1 MNKKEILTIILL
13 ICVVFS
19 LQAVIAADSGSN
31 STDST
36 VLSVD
41 ENVSSYALP
50 SSDTDTLA
58 EVANADSFTN
68 LSGQLSGVSEVT
80 LEKNYTYKEG
90 DSFSNGITISHDI
103 LIDGKGNVI
112 IDANH
117 QSRVFIIAEGATV
130 TLKGITFI
138 NANADSHGGSIWA
151 KGVVHIDNCKFI
163 NNTADG
169 ANGGAVCVAGAGST
183 ITDSY
188 FEGNRATM
196 NPNNMNTGAAGA
208 VFINAN
214 NTSITNSEFVRN
226 WAGLNGGGVGSS
238 ANRIENCNIVNC
250 EFTSNTANG
259 SAGAIGM
266 QSRNFH
272 IADSTFKYNEAKG
285 IFDEYPGN
293 GGAMVMRGWDS
304 YAYNCTFIDNIASN
318 HGGAVFMTNTSYDPT
333 NNNTGVGLST
343 FINNT
348 AGYNGGAIDWA
359 AGATHGYI
367 EDSIFTNN
375 TAKRSGGA
383 VHWSG
388 YYGDIINST
397 FTNNT
402 ATGEVISTIGGILGG
417 GDGGAVLWV
426 GSHGIISECNFT
438 DNHAVNRGGAIYLHG
453 NSTENCTNITVDAC
467 RFISNSA
474 GINGGAVDWHDG
486 SNEGSIYDSIFTN
499 NTAGSNGGAVFWSGH
514 DGVIIGSNFTNNTAE
529 GRLVDEHGNI
539 GDGGAIIWSG
549 INGTVNYCRF
559 IGNEAKFN
567 DTYDYGGRGGAI
579 YLQNCTHGNCDN
591 TTFDNVYFESNVAGT
606 NGGAIDWHEGAHHGL
621 VENGVFI
628 NNTARRSGGAIFW
641 NGHNGTI
648 IYSKFYDN
656 KALGI
661 VNALSVLGEVTYGGD
676 GGAVIWSGALGDIEK
691 CNFVN
696 NTAAKRGGAIYLQHN
711 LVEDCDN
718 TTFIDTYFARNV
730 AGTNGGAIDWNEG
743 AHNGNIYNSTFIENI
758 AKSNG
763 GAVFWSGHHGEIIL
777 SNFTNNIAKGELIDQ
792 HGNYGDGGAIIW
804 SGINGTVDRCR
815 FINNTANQRGG
826 AVYLQNC
833 THGNCD
839 NTTFRY
845 SIFINNTA
853 GLNGGA
859 IDWHAGA
866 SHGNVSYCNFE
877 NNIANRSAGA
887 IYWSGHNGT
896 VTYSNFTHNKALGIA
911 LGPMPNGTLT
921 YGGDAGAVMW
931 TGAIGTV
938 MGCRFIE
945 NTATQRGGAVFLQEG
960 VNKDGTIENCE
971 NTTFSH
977 SIFIGNVAG
986 LNGGA
991 IDWHAGSRNGNVSY
1005 CSFENNIANRS
1016 AGAIYWSGFNGTILH
1031 SNFTAN
1037 KALGIAI
1044 GPMPNGTM
1052 TYGGDAGAV
1061 MWTGALG
1068 IVDDCK
1074 FVDNTATQRGGAV
1087 FLQAGLTAG
1096 GTVENCENTTFTNS
1110 IFINNIAGLNGG
1122 AIEWMRGA
1130 RNGVVDNVTFINNTA
1145 RRSGGAIF
1153 WNGING
1159 TVKNSRFINNR
1170 ATGETLQYDMELTMD
1185 DVIIIN
1191 SGVLPTGMEQGK
1203 LYVLNYTDNG
1213 VRVFKS
1219 YVVDE
1224 NSEVI
1229 QLDETTTIST
1239 TISPKDWAIDQ
1250 FFGGD
1255 GGTIL
1260 WSGDIGL
1267 VNNCT
1272 FVDSNSARR
1281 GGGAYMTGSSNVTFS
1296 NCDFTKCT
1304 SGTNGGGVD
1313 WLAGAIYGKIINCT
1327 FNETRAAR
1335 SAGAIYYDGWYG
1347 QMINITIINTEA
1359 FGGSISQSDDGLV
1372 KYAGWD
1378 SSHWD
1383 TNTTGG
1389 DAGAI
1394 MITGSYETLY
1404 NITFINCIATGRGGA
1419 IFLQDNHD
1427 VTIDLCRFENN
1438 QALGIAN
1445 NTYDNPR
1452 DVSSGQNEWK
1462 TGLGGAVGFDLG
1474 ASKGTIKNSVFINNT
1489 AARDGGAISFAYGS
1503 SYATIFNSSFINN
1516 TAKRSGGAFSWN
1528 GNEGNISYCNF
1539 TGNKALGIAIDT
1551 DHAILTGLGQVI
1563 EVTELPDANSSTTNK
1578 LYVLVTYEGTTK
1590 TKYELYVTVSDPKGG
1605 YVWKR
1610 HLESDV
1616 TAPSATDWAID
1627 EYFGG
1632 DGGSIIWGG
1641 DHGTIDHCIFID
1653 SDSARRGGAAYMLG
1667 SDYVTFSNCYFENT
1681 TSGTNGG
1688 GLDWLAG
1695 ANYGKVVDC
1704 IFNNTEA
1711 ARSAGAIYYDGDYGE
1726 FRNIIIENSY
1736 AHGGDLKISSDGKV
1750 HYAGWDSSHWDT
1762 NTTGGDA
1769 GAIMITGD
1777 HVYIYNATFTN
1788 CTAVGRGGAVFLQD
1802 NDNVTFDLCTFENNR
1817 ALGTANNT
1825 YNNARDTD
1833 SGLNKWYTGNGGAVG
1848 FDKGASNGTIINS
1861 KFINNTAARN
1871 GGAVS
1876 FSVNSTDA
1884 YIFNSSFVNNTAYRS
1899 GGALEW
1905 DGTNGYV
1912 SYCNFTGNDALG
1924 TAISTEYAVLTS
1936 LSNVIE
1942 VTSLPK
1948 PSIATDNK
1956 LYVRVIYDG
1965 DKKVK
1970 YELWVSQVADI
1981 HYWLQI
1987 DETTETGPSAIDWAM
2002 DEYYGG
2008 DGGSIYWAGDNATI
2022 DHCIFIDSN
2031 SARRGG
2037 GAYMTGG
2044 DHVEYVNCTFENC
2057 TSGTNGGGLDWLAG
2071 ANYGKVIDCNFTNT
2085 EAARSAGAIY
2095 YDGDY
2100 GEFRNII
2107 IRNATAHGGDL
2118 YESRD
2123 GKVHY
2128 AGWDS
2133 SHWDTNTTGGDAGAI
2148 MITGDH
2154 IYLYNV
2160 NITDSTAAGRGGA
2173 VFVQDNDNVTFESCY
2188 FENNRALGTANN
2200 TYNDPHDTSSGINKT
2215 LTGHG
2220 GAISFDIGATHSSI
2234 IGSTFINNTAE
2245 LYGGAVH
2252 FREGASE
2259 DMIINSS
2266 FTKNHANEDGGA
2278 LFVTGF
2284 DCELH
2289 NSTFYDNYA
2298 GDDGGAIY
2306 WNGGDGIIH
2315 NITCVNNSGIS
2326 SHGNS
2331 KGGTLCLVGDNMA
2344 LSDST
2349 FNQSYAKVTGGAIFA
2364 TGNYVNITGC
2374 DFYDCNVTN
2383 STGGGIQIL
2392 GNHILVSD
2400 CTLEECHANYGSAIY
2415 AEGQYTRIVNSTFT
2429 HNNATEDGGAV
2440 YVSGDYSELH
2450 NSTFTYNL
2458 AGDDGGAIYWEG
2470 DHGTINNITC
2480 ENNKG
2485 ISLDDSNSN
2494 GGTICITGNDI
2505 ALSDSTFKNSS
2516 AVAYGGAI
2524 YVTGNRV
2531 NITGSEFETCNSTV
2545 QGGAI
2550 YILGDQTLISEC
2562 SFEDC
2567 NGTQGGAIYV
2577 EGNDVTIFANITDTH
2592 AMGADSYGITVD
2604 YKFYKDVLKVV
2615 TRNLNSMIEYV
2626 ANMQNITLT
2635 QDQIANILRTLQNLS
2650 VAIENSLTD
2659 DGTSMVNLTKAIDIL
2674 TELDQTLTQLN
2685 ASMPEGQNKNDII
2698 YLLDGVKYID
2708 GEFDYIT
2715 DIYNSADVPSDL
2727 LGDIGTMSRDVDG
2740 LSSAVDKNEL
2750 QSALDNIKGDVENI
2764 LDGNTF
2770 SSTYIEDA
2778 LRLLNNLNETL
2789 AGLSVS
2795 GNDKT
2800 IVNKL
2805 IGEVKDAA
2813 SKLNNLHGIVVVPEV
2828 ISSGGAI
2835 YVSGNGALI
2844 NNSVITST
2852 DAIYGGAV
2860 FISGD
2865 GAIIDNSVVNNTN
2878 AVYGGGIYITGHD
2891 VTVDHSDFINLYATE
2906 DGGAIYIT
2914 GQRGK
2919 LYNSKFINNTAGDD
2933 GGAINWDGNYGTINN
2948 ITCENNKGIS
2958 FNGSSSNG
2966 GTIALTGNDTS
2977 ISQSSFKDTYALI
2990 SGGAI
2995 FVTGN
3000 RVNITDSEF
3009 ENCNVSMDIAETGK
3023 NYTNGGGAIY
3033 LLGDSSNVVNCTFDN
3048 SKAREGGVIYVQ
3060 GNNITIDNAKS
3071 TDSFA
3076 LNGGAFYVSGNHA
3089 VISNSTIYDSNA
3101 SYSGGAVFIDG
3112 IETDIIKSS
3121 FTNTN
3126 AFGSEGNGGG
3136 AIFIKGEN
3144 ADIVESNFT
3153 NNYANS
3159 NSHAKGGA
3167 MYITG
3172 ANAEVVDSKFTNA
3185 HSNIQGGAIY
3195 VNGTNTIIN
3204 GSEFNE
3210 CKVDTPGSEGG
3221 SIYIEGENTIIE
3233 GSNFIDS
3240 SAVYRGGAIYI
3251 DGFNAKVKDSNFTDS
3266 SVTGEKYNNENP
3278 RGGAIYI
3285 KAVDAVVEGS
3295 IFTHSTVST
3304 ASGEGGAIFIEGDR
3318 AKILGSE
3325 FESSSANTGGAIYL
3339 QGNNVYVS
3347 ASSVNG
3353 SYAESSGGALYSKG
3367 SNSNVEHSNFTN
3379 NLVKLNGGALYW
3391 SGESNSKYNTV
3402 DGCIFTNNTAY
3413 GYTTHKDMTRG
3424 GGAIYWSEGGTRG
3437 TVKNSK
3443 FYYNSVQSINKK
3455 KVDGGA
3461 ILWDKSYH
3469 ALVENCIFVGNFV
3482 TTDGEDS
3489 DTGGTGVWAQGG
3501 AMYLRPNA
3509 NYTVRNCLFENCSSS
3524 KEAGALY
3531 IQGKIE
3537 SSDPMILLENS
3548 VFINNVAYAIG
3559 DDNNKKIN
3567 GGGAI
3572 QIKQCTNAEFNNLT
3586 FINNTANKGGALCV
3600 FDKVSNLVVD
3610 GANFTGNKAD
3620 RGSAISASVSFTLKN
3635 AVLLEN
3641 RANTDTFDLTFN
3653 RANAGSIDILLKGK
3667 DNSLNAMYAVGATVT
3682 CSNVTYWTND
3692 NKLSGKTAVT
3702 SSPQAPSS
3710 KIVPEAGIS
3719 ITVELFDANNN
3730 KLNVGNDIFATDA
3743 NGKLHLTSADFDGI
3757 SSFDGVYVVARLTNE
3772 DYYTQVIKTTRLA
3785 TEMQATAD
3793 NAIYHRNA
3801 TAHVTIT
3808 RASGSPSPASG
3819 IVSVYYG
3826 DVFLGNIT
3834 ITNNTGVSDE
3844 ILTNI
3849 TADKF
3854 LEVGIHNLTF
3864 RYWGD
3869 LYNDAVNLTVPLNVT
3884 KAQSNITFAFDEM
3897 GYDLFTYVT
3906 IVDEWNGKY
3915 YADANGV
3922 VTLTI
3927 YKENSTVPLQSK
3939 TIHIFEGTG
3948 FTFFDLLPA
3957 NYTIIAEYHGDD
3969 NYNAS
3974 VNSTPAELH
3983 KKEDV
3988 RILIDINATDIMVD
4002 EEVYINITVLT
4013 NGIEATGNIT
4023 LYLDNEKYIL
4033 PLNNNSA
4040 QIHVGNLT
4048 AGDKIVI
4055 VCYDGS
4061 RDLQANSG
4069 DANFTVHKYN
4079 TTFEIGVT
4087 NITHNQKEIINITFL
4102 NETTGVVYITVDGRN
4117 YSAVINNRTAIL
4129 ELVNLTVGEHNVTVT
4144 FPGDWKYNN
4153 VTNMTRF
4160 YVNKIVPEVI
4170 IDVDNVTYGNPTTVV
4185 IDVPDCV
4192 SGNVTIKVNGQ
4203 PYGEAKQIENG
4214 KVVFDLGKLNAGEY
4228 TLEAIY
4234 SGDANHTGASYEQNF
4249 CVYKD
4254 NRTIDIEV
4262 ENIIYGAVE
4271 HIKVHVNATGTV
4283 TIRVNGK
4290 SETVTLD
4297 DNGDARLNVSGLAA
4311 NTYTVD
4317 VTYNGNDNYNKS
4329 SASKEFVVSKMTT
4342 SLDVEVHDVFVRDME
4357 YINITVRNSTG
4368 DVATDLNGILTID
4381 VDGVSRTVNV
4391 VNGKAI
4397 FYTAEFNKVIGKR
4410 TVWAFFD
4417 GNVNFTASRD
4427 KETYMVNTRTLFD
4440 DEWNVTARDI
4450 YVGEAGN
4457 ITVNLPKDVTGFVE
4471 IEVKAYDNYRDDTYY
4486 THVIDGVAVTYPK
4499 DLREGKYHVYV
4510 TYIGTDYTESFLDT
4524 HFTVSKRNVNVT
4536 IDVNDTVYD
4545 NTSDIVVYVDD
4556 GVEGSITI
4564 RIGDVVIGTYGIVDG
4579 KVNTTVKLGAGTY
4592 TVYAEYN
4599 GNYMY
4604 LVNKTESKGFTVY
4617 KATPAITIDVPDA
4630 VDANA
4635 NATIVVRINQ
4645 TATGNITLTV
4655 NGTRYNATI
4664 ENGVAVFVIDKL
4676 LSGKYNITAEY
4687 DGDRNYTAA
4696 AVTLT
4701 EGLTVDKVS
4710 CYQINVTANDTKVG
4724 WNSTITVRV
4733 PADAVGNV
4741 SIYVDGVFVEN
4752 VTVLQGIAQLNVTRP
4767 YGNHTVNVTFTDD
4780 KYGFRYAIADFW
4792 VFKHDS
4798 PLVID
4803 VDSVLVGDVAYI
4815 NVTAPSDNV
4824 TIEINGV
4831 TYNSLRYEDGIAY
4844 FEVTGLEHGN
4854 KTVVAI
4860 YGGSEKY
4867 VQNTTTK
4874 GFKVSKRSSQVNLTV
4889 NATAVGNDVIIN
4901 VTIPGDAV
4909 GYVIVVVDGQNYSI
4923 NTTGGMG
4930 SLRIPGLGNVTH
4942 YVNVTYAGDE
4952 QYLPSSNS
4960 TSFTLSKVN
4969 STVSVAGVNITLGDV
4984 EIITVTVPVDA
4995 TGNVTVEV
5003 VGIGTYTIAVANGTG
5018 ILVVKDLAVGTYTVN
5033 VCYNGDGKYL
5043 SNNNHTQFT
5052 VSRVNATAD
5061 DIMVID
5067 QGNGTV
5073 VVIVPENA
5081 TGNVTITVGNHTYVA
5096 NVTNGTA
5103 VIDLVN
5109 ETPGTHNIT
5118 VIYSGDGN
5126 YTNVTLNSTVSIP
5139 KLVPAI
5145 DVNVTGIYV
5154 GDVALINVTLPKDA
5168 TGDVT
5173 IEINGIEYAPYEFT
5187 NGVAK
5192 FRVADLAFGVKTV
5205 AVSYDGDHNYTGIS
5219 TTANFTVSKRSS
5231 QVNVTVNATT
5241 VGNDVVINVTIPSD
5255 ATGYVVVVVDGQ
5267 NYSINTTNGI
5277 GSVTIPGLGNAT
5289 HNVNVTYLGDEKY
5302 LSSTNGTSFTLN
5314 KVNSTVSVK
5323 AENITLGDVEF
5334 ITISVPAD
5342 ASGNV
5347 TVEVV
5352 GVGTYTVP
5360 VVNGTA
5366 TLVVKDLP
5374 AGTYTVNVSYNGDG
5388 KYLTNNN
5395 HTTFTVSRVNTT
5407 EDDIMVIDQGNG
5419 TVVVVVPDNA
5429 TGNVTIKVGNNT
5441 YVANITNGTAV
5452 IDLVNETPGTH
5463 NITVIYSGDG
5473 NYTNATLNATVSISK
5488 MVPAINVNVTDIYV
5502 GDVALIN
5509 VTLPSNAVGAVT
5521 IEINGIEYAPYE
5533 FTNGVAKF
5541 RVENLAFGVKT
5552 VAVVYS
5558 GDDNYTGISATAN
5571 FTVSKRSSQVNVT
5584 VNATTV
5590 GKDVVINVTI
5600 PSDATGYVVVVVD
5613 GQNYSINT
5621 TNGIGSVTIPGL
5633 GNATHNVNVTYLGD
5647 EKYLSSTNGT
5657 SFTLNKVNSTVSVKA
5672 ENITLGDV
5680 EVITIS
5686 VPADASGNVTVE
5698 VVGVGTYTVPVADG
5712 TGSLVVKDLAVGTY
5726 TVNVRYNGDGK
5737 YLANTNS
5744 TTFTVSR
5751 VNTTADDIRVIDK
5764 GNGTVVV
5771 VVPENATGNVTV
5783 KIGNNTYVANV
5794 TNGTAVI
5801 DLVNETPGT
5810 HEIEVIYSGDG
5821 NYTNVTFNSTVSIPK
5836 LVPAIDVNVTSIYV
5850 GDAELINVTLPKDAT
5865 GDVTIEIDGKTYE
5878 PYEFRDGIARFK
5890 VENLTA
5896 GVKTVAVK
5904 YSGDANYTAKFTT
5917 ANFTVSKRPSY
5928 VRVNVSDIDVGQ
5940 TAVIN
5945 ITIPE
5950 NATGQVIVSVGG
5962 NNYTINM
5969 TGSIGS
5975 VPIRFLESGE
5985 YNITVTY
5992 MGNDEYLSSINNT
6005 ESFTVSKLQPV
6016 FTVTGTNITYGEPEF
6031 IEILTDSN
6039 ITGKVMLEINGKN
6052 YSTFINEGRGNLT
6065 IMGLDAGKYNIT
6077 AYFDGN
6083 NKYLNATAKNNFT
6096 ISKAKPFIKVVPQ
6109 NITFGDKEVITVY
6122 VNATGKV
6129 NITVDGTTYDDR
6141 EIINGKVELELLG
6154 YLCAGNYTADVAYSG
6169 NGNYGTDYA
6178 HANFT
6183 VAKRDPSIR
6192 VVVQNITYGGVEH
6205 IIVYVNASGNVT
6217 IKVNGTE
6224 QNIILKE
6231 DDTAVV
6237 ILRATIDSLP
6247 EFDGRAHEY
6256 LYNLNAGAYPVEVI
6270 YHGNENYNE
6279 ATANTFFLVSKANT
6293 TVGIEVDN
6301 ITAKGREIIN
6311 VTVNNANATGNVT
6324 INVDGVNHT
6333 RPVKDGI
6340 ATLVLDNVGSG
6351 NHSVVAIYEGDGNLN
6366 GNWSSAIFSASKVKP
6381 EINVVVN
6388 DTHVGQ
6394 SEKITVELPKNA
6406 TGYVVID
6413 VDGTKYHVDIHKG
6426 ARNVTIEVDG
6436 LKNKTYT
6443 VTATYS
6449 GDDYYEAA
6457 NDTDTF
6463 SVGRLKAEISVS
6475 ADNIT
6480 YGDKAVIT
6488 VTTPEDLYGN
6498 VTVSVNGENH
6508 TVYVSGGH
6516 GTLVVPGLDVGNY
6529 PVDVKFAG
6537 NEKYEPTGNS
6547 TEFKV
6552 SKIETDPGDIKIID
6566 QNNGTVVVVVPGNAT
6581 GNVTIKVGDDTF
6593 NATVVDGVATVTLGN
6608 VTPGTH
6614 EIEVV
6619 YSGDGNHT
6627 NATLKSEITV
6637 PKLTPSVSIS
6647 VDDIKVGDAA
6657 LINVTLPGDAKGNVT
6672 VEIDGKVYTP
6682 YEFKDGVARFK
6693 VENLTSG
6700 IKTVAVRY
6708 SGDDNYTDAFDTAN
6722 FTVSKRQSSI
6732 DVTVNA
6738 TTVGNDVIINVTIP
6752 SNATGYVIVKVD
6764 GQNYSINTTGG
6775 VGSVRIS
6782 GLGNATHSVSV
6793 TYLGDEQY
6801 MPSTGGAEFTLDK
6814 VDSTVSAVGEN
6825 ITVGDKEVITVKVP
6839 VDATGNV
6846 TVEIAGVGTFTIPVA
6861 NGTGILVVKDLKAG
6875 TYDVNVRYNGDG
6887 KYLPSDSHATFKV
6900 SKVDTIDEDIKVID
6914 QGNGTV
6920 VVVVPNNAT
6929 GNVTVKVGDHTY
6941 VANVTNG
6948 TAVIQ
6953 LDNEAPGTHDIE
6965 VVYSGDDKYSN
6976 ATVNSSVTVPKL
6988 SASINV
6994 DTANIQV
7001 GDAALIN
7008 VTLPDDATGDVTIE
7022 IDGKVYTPY
7031 EFKDGVARFKVENL
7045 TSGVKTVV
7053 VKYSGDDNYI
7063 SNFTTS
7069 NFTVSKRSSTV
7080 SATIT
7085 DANVGDNVTVT
7096 VSVPEDATGQVLI
7109 DIDGVGY
7116 YVNVT
7121 GGKGTVD
7128 IPRIPSGVYPVNLT
7142 YTGDDKYLPSHSNG
7156 SFNVSKVASFVIP
7169 TAQDIPVG
7177 ANEFITIQVPEDA
7190 TGNVTLIIDGEEY
7203 VFNLNDGTLG
7213 AGYSGDHK
7221 YSIAVSGG
7229 KGSITINGLPKGE
7242 YVVSVKYNG
7251 DDKYLQSSNTTTFIV
7266 YKDSTDMEIKDLGN
7280 GTVVVELPEDAK
7292 GNVTVTIDNQT
7303 YVVNVTNGTAVI
7315 DLVNATPGTH
7325 DITVRYSGDDD
7336 YPPKTVN
7343 STVTIPKRSTPI
7355 RVDVSDIYVGDTA
7368 TVTVHLPDE
7377 ATGEVEI
7384 EINGKKYAGEAKDGK
7399 AVIKVSGLAFG
7410 DKTVAVTY
7418 GGDKY
7423 YVENFTTAQFKVLQ
7437 RPSSV
7442 SASSVNVKYGND
7454 GVITVTVPADQ
7465 TGRVLV
7471 NVNGIG
7477 YYATIKN
7484 GKAKV
7489 VVPDL
7494 AVGSYK
7500 VTVTYEGDDKYL
7512 PSTTT
7517 TSFKVTKSKSSISST
7532 GDVITEG
7539 ENADVVIDVP
7549 KGAKGSVTIKVNGKK
7564 YTAKVKNGKARFK
7577 VSGLK
7582 AGSYK
7587 VHAKYSGD
7595 KNHEPSTSTTKI
7607 VVHKNGKEKS
7617 GSKAGS
7623 QYHEATSLEKHAT
7636 GNPILI
7642 LLLVILALGST
7653 QIRRFKK

>member
-1 MNKKEILTIILL
+1 M
-13 ICVVFS
+13 
-19 LQAVIAADSGSN
+19 
-31 STDST
+31 
-36 VLSVD
+36 
-41 ENVSSYALP
+41 
-50 SSDTDTLA
+50 
-58 EVANADSFTN
+58 
-68 LSGQLSGVSEVT
+68 
-80 LEKNYTYKEG
+80 
-90 DSFSNGITISHDI
+90 
-103 LIDGKGNVI
+103 
-112 IDANH
+112 
-117 QSRVFIIAEGATV
+117 
-130 TLKGITFI
+130 
-138 NANADSHGGSIWA
+138 
-151 KGVVHIDNCKFI
+151 
-163 NNTADG
+163 
-169 ANGGAVCVAGAGST
+169 
-183 ITDSY
+183 
-188 FEGNRATM
+188 
-196 NPNNMNTGAAGA
+196 
-208 VFINAN
+208 
-214 NTSITNSEFVRN
+214 
-226 WAGLNGGGVGSS
+226 
-238 ANRIENCNIVNC
+238 
-250 EFTSNTANG
+250 
-259 SAGAIGM
+259 
-266 QSRNFH
+266 
-272 IADSTFKYNEAKG
+272 
-285 IFDEYPGN
+285 
-293 GGAMVMRGWDS
+293 
-304 YAYNCTFIDNIASN
+304 
-318 HGGAVFMTNTSYDPT
+318 
-333 NNNTGVGLST
+333 
-343 FINNT
+343 
-348 AGYNGGAIDWA
+348 
-359 AGATHGYI
+359 
-367 EDSIFTNN
+367 
-375 TAKRSGGA
+375 
-383 VHWSG
+383 
-388 YYGDIINST
+388 
-397 FTNNT
+397 
-402 ATGEVISTIGGILGG
+402 
-417 GDGGAVLWV
+417 
-426 GSHGIISECNFT
+426 
-438 DNHAVNRGGAIYLHG
+438 
-453 NSTENCTNITVDAC
+453 
-467 RFISNSA
+467 
-474 GINGGAVDWHDG
+474 
-486 SNEGSIYDSIFTN
+486 
-499 NTAGSNGGAVFWSGH
+499 
-514 DGVIIGSNFTNNTAE
+514 
-529 GRLVDEHGNI
+529 
-539 GDGGAIIWSG
+539 
-549 INGTVNYCRF
+549 
-559 IGNEAKFN
+559 
-567 DTYDYGGRGGAI
+567 
-579 YLQNCTHGNCDN
+579 
-591 TTFDNVYFESNVAGT
+591 
-606 NGGAIDWHEGAHHGL
+606 
-621 VENGVFI
+621 
-628 NNTARRSGGAIFW
+628 
-641 NGHNGTI
+641 
-648 IYSKFYDN
+648 
-656 KALGI
+656 
-661 VNALSVLGEVTYGGD
+661 
-676 GGAVIWSGALGDIEK
+676 
-691 CNFVN
+691 
-696 NTAAKRGGAIYLQHN
+696 
-711 LVEDCDN
+711 
-718 TTFIDTYFARNV
+718 
-730 AGTNGGAIDWNEG
+730 
-743 AHNGNIYNSTFIENI
+743 
-758 AKSNG
+758 
-763 GAVFWSGHHGEIIL
+763 
-777 SNFTNNIAKGELIDQ
+777 
-792 HGNYGDGGAIIW
+792 
-804 SGINGTVDRCR
+804 
-815 FINNTANQRGG
+815 
-826 AVYLQNC
+826 
-833 THGNCD
+833 
-839 NTTFRY
+839 
-845 SIFINNTA
+845 
-853 GLNGGA
+853 
-859 IDWHAGA
+859 
-866 SHGNVSYCNFE
+866 
-877 NNIANRSAGA
+877 
-887 IYWSGHNGT
+887 
-896 VTYSNFTHNKALGIA
+896 
-911 LGPMPNGTLT
+911 
-921 YGGDAGAVMW
+921 
-931 TGAIGTV
+931 
-938 MGCRFIE
+938 
-945 NTATQRGGAVFLQEG
+945 
-960 VNKDGTIENCE
+960 
-971 NTTFSH
+971 
-977 SIFIGNVAG
+977 
-986 LNGGA
+986 
-991 IDWHAGSRNGNVSY
+991 
-1005 CSFENNIANRS
+1005 
-1016 AGAIYWSGFNGTILH
+1016 
-1031 SNFTAN
+1031 
-1037 KALGIAI
+1037 
-1044 GPMPNGTM
+1044 
-1052 TYGGDAGAV
+1052 
-1061 MWTGALG
+1061 
-1068 IVDDCK
+1068 
-1074 FVDNTATQRGGAV
+1074 
-1087 FLQAGLTAG
+1087 
-1096 GTVENCENTTFTNS
+1096 
-1110 IFINNIAGLNGG
+1110 
-1122 AIEWMRGA
+1122 
-1130 RNGVVDNVTFINNTA
+1130 
-1145 RRSGGAIF
+1145 
-1153 WNGING
+1153 
-1159 TVKNSRFINNR
+1159 
-1170 ATGETLQYDMELTMD
+1170 
-1185 DVIIIN
+1185 
-1191 SGVLPTGMEQGK
+1191 
-1203 LYVLNYTDNG
+1203 
-1213 VRVFKS
+1213 
-1219 YVVDE
+1219 
-1224 NSEVI
+1224 
-1229 QLDETTTIST
+1229 
-1239 TISPKDWAIDQ
+1239 
-1250 FFGGD
+1250 
-1255 GGTIL
+1255 
-1260 WSGDIGL
+1260 
-1267 VNNCT
+1267 
-1272 FVDSNSARR
+1272 
-1281 GGGAYMTGSSNVTFS
+1281 
-1296 NCDFTKCT
+1296 
-1304 SGTNGGGVD
+1304 
-1313 WLAGAIYGKIINCT
+1313 
-1327 FNETRAAR
+1327 
-1335 SAGAIYYDGWYG
+1335 
-1347 QMINITIINTEA
+1347 
-1359 FGGSISQSDDGLV
+1359 
-1372 KYAGWD
+1372 
-1378 SSHWD
+1378 
-1383 TNTTGG
+1383 
-1389 DAGAI
+1389 
-1394 MITGSYETLY
+1394 
-1404 NITFINCIATGRGGA
+1404 
-1419 IFLQDNHD
+1419 
-1427 VTIDLCRFENN
+1427 
-1438 QALGIAN
+1438 
-1445 NTYDNPR
+1445 
-1452 DVSSGQNEWK
+1452 
-1462 TGLGGAVGFDLG
+1462 
-1474 ASKGTIKNSVFINNT
+1474 
-1489 AARDGGAISFAYGS
+1489 
-1503 SYATIFNSSFINN
+1503 
-1516 TAKRSGGAFSWN
+1516 
-1528 GNEGNISYCNF
+1528 
-1539 TGNKALGIAIDT
+1539 
-1551 DHAILTGLGQVI
+1551 
-1563 EVTELPDANSSTTNK
+1563 
-1578 LYVLVTYEGTTK
+1578 
-1590 TKYELYVTVSDPKGG
+1590 
-1605 YVWKR
+1605 
-1610 HLESDV
+1610 
-1616 TAPSATDWAID
+1616 
-1627 EYFGG
+1627 
-1632 DGGSIIWGG
+1632 
-1641 DHGTIDHCIFID
+1641 
-1653 SDSARRGGAAYMLG
+1653 
-1667 SDYVTFSNCYFENT
+1667 
-1681 TSGTNGG
+1681 
-1688 GLDWLAG
+1688 
-1695 ANYGKVVDC
+1695 
-1704 IFNNTEA
+1704 
-1711 ARSAGAIYYDGDYGE
+1711 
-1726 FRNIIIENSY
+1726 
-1736 AHGGDLKISSDGKV
+1736 
-1750 HYAGWDSSHWDT
+1750 
-1762 NTTGGDA
+1762 
-1769 GAIMITGD
+1769 
-1777 HVYIYNATFTN
+1777 
-1788 CTAVGRGGAVFLQD
+1788 
-1802 NDNVTFDLCTFENNR
+1802 
-1817 ALGTANNT
+1817 
-1825 YNNARDTD
+1825 
-1833 SGLNKWYTGNGGAVG
+1833 
-1848 FDKGASNGTIINS
+1848 
-1861 KFINNTAARN
+1861 
-1871 GGAVS
+1871 
-1876 FSVNSTDA
+1876 
-1884 YIFNSSFVNNTAYRS
+1884 
-1899 GGALEW
+1899 
-1905 DGTNGYV
+1905 
-1912 SYCNFTGNDALG
+1912 
-1924 TAISTEYAVLTS
+1924 
-1936 LSNVIE
+1936 
-1942 VTSLPK
+1942 
-1948 PSIATDNK
+1948 
-1956 LYVRVIYDG
+1956 
-1965 DKKVK
+1965 
-1970 YELWVSQVADI
+1970 
-1981 HYWLQI
+1981 
-1987 DETTETGPSAIDWAM
+1987 
-2002 DEYYGG
+2002 
-2008 DGGSIYWAGDNATI
+2008 
-2022 DHCIFIDSN
+2022 
-2031 SARRGG
+2031 
-2037 GAYMTGG
+2037 
-2044 DHVEYVNCTFENC
+2044 
-2057 TSGTNGGGLDWLAG
+2057 
-2071 ANYGKVIDCNFTNT
+2071 
-2085 EAARSAGAIY
+2085 
-2095 YDGDY
+2095 
-2100 GEFRNII
+2100 
-2107 IRNATAHGGDL
+2107 
-2118 YESRD
+2118 
-2123 GKVHY
+2123 
-2128 AGWDS
+2128 
-2133 SHWDTNTTGGDAGAI
+2133 
-2148 MITGDH
+2148 
-2154 IYLYNV
+2154 
-2160 NITDSTAAGRGGA
+2160 
-2173 VFVQDNDNVTFESCY
+2173 
-2188 FENNRALGTANN
+2188 
-2200 TYNDPHDTSSGINKT
+2200 
-2215 LTGHG
+2215 
-2220 GAISFDIGATHSSI
+2220 
-2234 IGSTFINNTAE
+2234 
-2245 LYGGAVH
+2245 
-2252 FREGASE
+2252 
-2259 DMIINSS
+2259 
-2266 FTKNHANEDGGA
+2266 
-2278 LFVTGF
+2278 
-2284 DCELH
+2284 
-2289 NSTFYDNYA
+2289 
-2298 GDDGGAIY
+2298 
-2306 WNGGDGIIH
+2306 
-2315 NITCVNNSGIS
+2315 
-2326 SHGNS
+2326 
-2331 KGGTLCLVGDNMA
+2331 
-2344 LSDST
+2344 
-2349 FNQSYAKVTGGAIFA
+2349 
-2364 TGNYVNITGC
+2364 
-2374 DFYDCNVTN
+2374 
-2383 STGGGIQIL
+2383 
-2392 GNHILVSD
+2392 
-2400 CTLEECHANYGSAIY
+2400 
-2415 AEGQYTRIVNSTFT
+2415 
-2429 HNNATEDGGAV
+2429 
-2440 YVSGDYSELH
+2440 
-2450 NSTFTYNL
+2450 
-2458 AGDDGGAIYWEG
+2458 
-2470 DHGTINNITC
+2470 
-2480 ENNKG
+2480 
-2485 ISLDDSNSN
+2485 
-2494 GGTICITGNDI
+2494 
-2505 ALSDSTFKNSS
+2505 
-2516 AVAYGGAI
+2516 
-2524 YVTGNRV
+2524 
-2531 NITGSEFETCNSTV
+2531 
-2545 QGGAI
+2545 
-2550 YILGDQTLISEC
+2550 
-2562 SFEDC
+2562 
-2567 NGTQGGAIYV
+2567 
-2577 EGNDVTIFANITDTH
+2577 
-2592 AMGADSYGITVD
+2592 
-2604 YKFYKDVLKVV
+2604 
-2615 TRNLNSMIEYV
+2615 
-2626 ANMQNITLT
+2626 
-2635 QDQIANILRTLQNLS
+2635 
-2650 VAIENSLTD
+2650 
-2659 DGTSMVNLTKAIDIL
+2659 
-2674 TELDQTLTQLN
+2674 
-2685 ASMPEGQNKNDII
+2685 
-2698 YLLDGVKYID
+2698 
-2708 GEFDYIT
+2708 
-2715 DIYNSADVPSDL
+2715 
-2727 LGDIGTMSRDVDG
+2727 
-2740 LSSAVDKNEL
+2740 
-2750 QSALDNIKGDVENI
+2750 
-2764 LDGNTF
+2764 
-2770 SSTYIEDA
+2770 
-2778 LRLLNNLNETL
+2778 
-2789 AGLSVS
+2789 
-2795 GNDKT
+2795 
-2800 IVNKL
+2800 
-2805 IGEVKDAA
+2805 
-2813 SKLNNLHGIVVVPEV
+2813 
-2828 ISSGGAI
+2828 
-2835 YVSGNGALI
+2835 
-2844 NNSVITST
+2844 
-2852 DAIYGGAV
+2852 
-2860 FISGD
+2860 
-2865 GAIIDNSVVNNTN
+2865 
-2878 AVYGGGIYITGHD
+2878 
-2891 VTVDHSDFINLYATE
+2891 
-2906 DGGAIYIT
+2906 
-2914 GQRGK
+2914 
-2919 LYNSKFINNTAGDD
+2919 
-2933 GGAINWDGNYGTINN
+2933 
-2948 ITCENNKGIS
+2948 
-2958 FNGSSSNG
+2958 
-2966 GTIALTGNDTS
+2966 
-2977 ISQSSFKDTYALI
+2977 
-2990 SGGAI
+2990 
-2995 FVTGN
+2995 
-3000 RVNITDSEF
+3000 
-3009 ENCNVSMDIAETGK
+3009 
-3023 NYTNGGGAIY
+3023 
-3033 LLGDSSNVVNCTFDN
+3033 
-3048 SKAREGGVIYVQ
+3048 
-3060 GNNITIDNAKS
+3060 
-3071 TDSFA
+3071 
-3076 LNGGAFYVSGNHA
+3076 
-3089 VISNSTIYDSNA
+3089 
-3101 SYSGGAVFIDG
+3101 
-3112 IETDIIKSS
+3112 
-3121 FTNTN
+3121 
-3126 AFGSEGNGGG
+3126 
-3136 AIFIKGEN
+3136 
-3144 ADIVESNFT
+3144 
-3153 NNYANS
+3153 
-3159 NSHAKGGA
+3159 
-3167 MYITG
+3167 
-3172 ANAEVVDSKFTNA
+3172 
-3185 HSNIQGGAIY
+3185 
-3195 VNGTNTIIN
+3195 
-3204 GSEFNE
+3204 
-3210 CKVDTPGSEGG
+3210 
-3221 SIYIEGENTIIE
+3221 
-3233 GSNFIDS
+3233 
-3240 SAVYRGGAIYI
+3240 
-3251 DGFNAKVKDSNFTDS
+3251 
-3266 SVTGEKYNNENP
+3266 
-3278 RGGAIYI
+3278 
-3285 KAVDAVVEGS
+3285 
-3295 IFTHSTVST
+3295 ST

-4486 THVIDGVAVTYPK
+4486 TQVNDGVAVTYPK

-6782 GLGNATHSVSV
+6782 GLGNNTHSVSV

-7384 EINGKKYAGEAKDGK
+7384 EINGKKYTGEAKNGK